1 MLLFLFFVVAESALL
16 GSLVPT
22 NHTSTGLLKTIMAD
36 PKKFVA
42 EVSKVDPGELANIIS
57 LLEAL
62 LETSE
67 NQEQDLVDHVADESQ
82 KALQSAEVLADAQ
95 TAVDGAQ
102 GDVEDAQAALALRE
116 QEHQAA
122 SDAHDA
128 QEGAKALA
136 EQELAD
142 LEGGLNSEQEVIRQ
156 VIAMLQ
162 GLQSSNCVEVVG
174 DGETEQTPTCSWS
187 NNCVW
192 DETTQGECASHI
204 CTSSGYASGEFL
216 SATNNP
222 CEASWHSGSHW
233 YYVID
238 NPSVIHGSPNLDAS
252 ATVSCCN

>member
-1 MLLFLFFVVAESALL
+1 MGAESALL

-67 NQEQDLVDHVADESQ
+67 NQEQDL
-82 KALQSAEVLADAQ
+82 ADAQ
-95 TAVDGAQ
+95 TAVEGAQ
-102 GDVEDAQAALALRE
+102 SDVEDAQAALALRE
-116 QEHQAA
+116 QERQAA

-156 VIAMLQ
+156 VI
-162 GLQSSNCVEVVG
+162 
-174 DGETEQTPTCSWS
+174 
-187 NNCVW
+187 
-192 DETTQGECASHI
+192 
-204 CTSSGYASGEFL
+204 
-216 SATNNP
+216 
-222 CEASWHSGSHW
+222 
-233 YYVID
+233 
-238 NPSVIHGSPNLDAS
+238 
-252 ATVSCCN
+252 